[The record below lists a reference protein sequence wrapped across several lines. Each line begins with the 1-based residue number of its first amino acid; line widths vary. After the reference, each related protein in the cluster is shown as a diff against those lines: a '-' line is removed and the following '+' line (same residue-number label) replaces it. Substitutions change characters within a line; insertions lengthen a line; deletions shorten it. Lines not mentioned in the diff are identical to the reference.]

1 MNAHNISRAIIGIAF
16 SALWIGGVLSYSF
29 LGGPPVGSEWT
40 APLFLALAGALIVVL
55 TRRQD
60 LHWLAIAAVI
70 GFASELVGVATG
82 MPFGGYEY
90 TAILGPK
97 LLGVP
102 LVLAAA
108 WLVIVSYV
116 QSWMATLQPPRVF
129 RPLLAAAWMTVIDL
143 LIDPLAA
150 GPLGYWVW
158 ADGGSYFGIPWTN
171 FLGWFVVSLVIFLLI
186 PRSWR
191 PRAAVRVVGASV
203 VLFFGVIALALDLVV
218 PGAIAA
224 GLLALDG
231 ISATAG
237 HTTRPGEGSAGR
249 RTSGR
254 IAPGTTR
261 GDA

>member
-1 MNAHNISRAIIGIAF
+1 MNALNISRAIIGIAF
-16 SALWIGGVLSYSF
+16 SALWIGGVLSYSLF
-29 LGGPPVGSEWT
+29 GGPPTGSEWT
-40 APLFLALAGALIVVL
+40 APFFLALAAAMVVVL
-55 TRRQD
+55 TRGWD
-60 LHWLAIAAVI
+60 LHWLAIAAGI

-82 MPFGGYEY
+82 VPFGRYEY
-90 TAILGPK
+90 TDTLGPK

-102 LVLAAA
+102 VVLTAA
-108 WLVIVSYV
+108 WLVVVSYV
-116 QSWMATLQPPRVF
+116 QSWMATLQPPRIL

-158 ADGGSYFGIPWTN
+158 ADGGSYYGIPWTN
-171 FLGWFVVSLVIFLLI
+171 FLGWFVVSLVIFVVI
-186 PRSWR
+186 PPSWR
-191 PRAAVRVVGASV
+191 PRAAVRVVGASIV
-203 VLFFGVIALALDLVV
+203 MFFGVIALALDSIV

-224 GLLALDG
+224 GLLLLDG
-231 ISATAG
+231 ISAAAG

-254 IAPGTTR
+254 IATGTTR